1 MPQQQIAPTPPAP
14 APRTAPVP
22 AWLALASAAVMIAI
36 GVLVGLRGFHR
47 TALVWG
53 RPFWEVT
60 YSSGFIRRGLVGTV
74 FQGLFGGLSFG
85 TQTDLVIE
93 ITMIV
98 ALVLLVGLATW
109 LAVLVAHAPSRS
121 NALRLTL
128 ISLPIAGSALFSML
142 VFTTGYLDGILLL
155 FAAGCAVLLARGHL
169 WPAVVLGCVAPV
181 IHELFIYMWIPVAV
195 FGYAVLVHRD
205 QGRPLRVLIPALCAP
220 AVAALAVVTLPSRA
234 DTARELATHV
244 TGTAQ
249 YKATLLH
256 WEFGQTFAAALHR
269 MDHLQTRFGWPTE
282 PAAFL
287 YFCWPA
293 ILAVVIYMV
302 WRWNLLSRAAKAA
315 LVLAIV
321 TPWASLI
328 LAWDLSR
335 LVLLSNAL
343 VLIVIYGLET
353 TIVAEPGGDLRPVT
367 IGALVGCTVLAMA
380 LPYMFVQFNVGY
392 YLHAGPLRWSLMP
405 VLHPVLASW
414 FHLV

>member
-1 MPQQQIAPTPPAP
+1 MSQEIAPTTGPA
-14 APRTAPVP
+14 APRSTRVP
-22 AWLALASAAVMIAI
+22 SWFGLASAAIMIAI
-36 GVLVGLRGFHR
+36 GILVGLRGFHQ

-60 YSSGFIRRGLVGTV
+60 YSSGFIRRGLVGTI
-74 FQGLFGGLSFG
+74 FQGLFSGLTFG

-93 ITMIV
+93 ITMVV
-98 ALVLLVGLATW
+98 ALTLLVGLATW
-109 LAVLVAHAPSRS
+109 LALLVGHAPTRA

-128 ISLPIAGSALFSML
+128 ISLPIVGSALFSML

-155 FAAGCAVLLARGHL
+155 FAAACAALMARGHL
-169 WPAVVLGCVAPV
+169 WPAVVLGCLAPV
-181 IHELFIYMWIPVAV
+181 VHELFIYMWIPLAV
-195 FGYAVLVHRD
+195 FGYSVLARRHPR
-205 QGRPLRVLIPALCAP
+205 RPVRVLIPALCAP
-220 AVAALAVVTLPSRA
+220 VLAALLVVSLPSRTT
-234 DTARELATHV
+234 TARELATHV
-244 TGTAQ
+244 TGSAQ
-249 YKATLLH
+249 YKAALLH

-269 MDHLQTRFGWPTE
+269 MDHLQNRFWWPTE

-293 ILAVVIYMV
+293 ILAVAVYMT
-302 WRWNLLSRAAKAA
+302 WRWSLLDRVARAALILALLSPWTA
-315 LVLAIV
+315 LV
-321 TPWASLI
+321 

-335 LVLLSNAL
+335 LVLLANAL

-353 TIVAEPGGDLRPVT
+353 TVVKEPGGELRMVT

-405 VLHPVLASW
+405 VLHPALASW

>member
-1 MPQQQIAPTPPAP
+1 MPQQLAPTPVAP
-14 APRTAPVP
+14 ATRTSPVP
-22 AWLALASAAVMIAI
+22 TWFALISAAVMIAI

-60 YSSGFIRRGLVGTV
+60 YSSGFIRRGLVGTI
-74 FQGLFGGLSFG
+74 FQGLFGGLGFG

-109 LAVLVAHAPSRS
+109 LGVLVAHAPSRE

-155 FAAGCAVLLARGHL
+155 FAAAGAVLLARGHL
-169 WPAVVLGCVAPV
+169 WPAVALGCIAPV
-181 IHELFIYMWIPVAV
+181 VHELFIYLWIPIAV
-195 FGYAVLVHRD
+195 LGYAVLAHRHP
-205 QGRPLRVLIPALCAP
+205 RHSVRVLIPALCAP
-220 AVAALAVVTLPSRA
+220 IVAALAVVTIPSRTT
-234 DTARELATHV
+234 TAHELATHV
-244 TGTAQ
+244 VGTAS

-256 WEFGQTFAAALHR
+256 WEFGQTFTAALHR
-269 MDHLQTRFGWPTE
+269 MDHLQSQFWWPTE
-282 PAAFL
+282 PAAFV

-293 ILAVVIYMV
+293 ILAVALYMT
-302 WRWNLLSRAAKAA
+302 WRWQLLDRVAKAA
-315 LVLAIV
+315 LVLAILS
-321 TPWASLI
+321 PWAALI

-335 LVLLSNAL
+335 LVLLANAL
-343 VLIVIYGLET
+343 VLIVIYGIET
-353 TIVAEPGGDLRPVT
+353 TIVHEPGGELRAAT
-367 IGALVGCTVLAMA
+367 IGALVGCTVLAIA

>member
-1 MPQQQIAPTPPAP
+1 MSQEIAPTTGPAS
-14 APRTAPVP
+14 PRTPPVP
-22 AWLALASAAVMIAI
+22 SWFALASAATMIAI
-36 GVLVGLRGFHR
+36 GILVGLRGFHR

-74 FQGLFGGLSFG
+74 FQGLFGGLTFG

-93 ITMIV
+93 ITMVV
-98 ALVLLVGLATW
+98 ALALLVGLATW
-109 LAVLVAHAPSRS
+109 LALLVANAPTRA

-128 ISLPIAGSALFSML
+128 ISLPIVGSALFSML

-155 FAAGCAVLLARGHL
+155 FAAACAVLMARGHL
-169 WPAVVLGCVAPV
+169 WPAVVLGCLAPV
-181 IHELFIYMWIPVAV
+181 VHELFIYMWIPLAV
-195 FGYAVLVHRD
+195 FGYSVLARRNPD
-205 QGRPLRVLIPALCAP
+205 RPMRVLIPALCAP
-220 AVAALAVVTLPSRA
+220 VLAALVVVSLPSRTT
-234 DTARELATHV
+234 TARELATHV
-244 TGTAQ
+244 TGSAQ

-269 MDHLQTRFGWPTE
+269 MDHLQTRFWWPTE

-293 ILAVVIYMV
+293 ILAVAVYMT
-302 WRWNLLSRAAKAA
+302 WRWSLLDRVARAA
-315 LVLAIV
+315 LVLAV
-321 TPWASLI
+321 LSPWTALV

-335 LVLLSNAL
+335 LVLLANAL

-353 TIVAEPGGDLRPVT
+353 TVVEEPGGELRMIT